1 MTLRDSP
8 RSSKKTIIGLSLGHL
23 QVSHFL
29 LDNGIMVS
37 MYPQG
42 CMSICNLYVK
52 LYVTKLCIAIEDNR
66 GVEGRKAYLHGF

>member
-1 MTLRDSP
+1 MTRSDSP
-8 RSSKKTIIGLSLGHL
+8 RSSKKTIIDFSLGHL

-29 LDNGIMVS
+29 LDNGKMVS

-42 CMSICNLYVK
+42 CMSIFN

>member
-42 CMSICNLYVK
+42 CMSICNLYV
-52 LYVTKLCIAIEDNR
+52 TKLCIAIEDNR